1 MDIFLFKTVVF
12 SSVLMS
18 ALQQSGISLCQ
29 PWLALQR
36 VLWLMLLRSSSHQ
49 IYYVGFFFNLAEIT
63 DTETDP
69 HLSPPPPF
77 KPYCLALCSHVMHHI
92 VVV

>member
-12 SSVLMS
+12 SSALIS
-18 ALQQSGISLCQ
+18 APQQSGISLCW

-36 VLWLMLLRSSSHQ
+36 VLWLMLLLSSSHQ
-49 IYYVGFFFNLAEIT
+49 IYLVVFFFNLAEIT

-69 HLSPPPPF
+69 HLGPHLHLNLTVWH
-77 KPYCLALCSHVMHHI
+77 CVLM
-92 VVV
+92 